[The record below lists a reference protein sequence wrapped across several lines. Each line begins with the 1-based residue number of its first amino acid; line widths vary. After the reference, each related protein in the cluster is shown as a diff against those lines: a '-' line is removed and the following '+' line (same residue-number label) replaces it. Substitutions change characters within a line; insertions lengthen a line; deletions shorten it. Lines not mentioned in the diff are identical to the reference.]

1 LLQYKE
7 TLTEYIAEKTLT
19 LNDTTLFLS
28 FLSMIWRDQ
37 YITVVYD
44 NLNKTVADVWFD
56 PVFQDGD
63 LEIIQNLIDNFL
75 DNY

>member
-44 NLNKTVADVWFD
+44 NLNKTVTDVWFD

-63 LEIIQNLIDNFL
+63 LEIIQNLINNFL
-75 DNY
+75 DN

>member
-44 NLNKTVADVWFD
+44 NLNKAVADVWFD

>member
-1 LLQYKE
+1 MLQYKE

>member
-1 LLQYKE
+1 MLQYKE

-63 LEIIQNLIDNFL
+63 IEIIQNIINNFL
-75 DNY
+75 DNQ